1 MVWDSLGLYFF
12 RIEYQVKLGDVI
24 RLTNTCNC
32 KTFCLFHMLII
43 TYFLK
48 V

>member
-1 MVWDSLGLYFF
+1 MVWDSLGLYCFW
-12 RIEYQVKLGDVI
+12 IEYQVKLGNVI
-24 RLTNTCNC
+24 RLTNSC
-32 KTFCLFHMLII
+32 KTFCNFHMLII